1 MGSEG
6 MTAIRQPAVA
16 GSFYA
21 GTPEGLRRQVEE
33 CLPAGS
39 ARAERQA
46 AIAAVCPHA
55 GLMYSGKTAAAV
67 YARLEPP
74 ETLVILGP
82 NHHGL
87 GAKAALPTHERWET
101 PLGAVEIDRDLAGAI
116 RGASRTLE
124 VDDLAHA
131 REHSIEVQLPFVRA
145 LMPGA
150 RLVPICLGSLAP
162 GGVLEVG
169 RAVAEGVRA
178 TGRRAVV
185 VASTDFSHYVPR
197 AVAEAKDRHAL
208 EAIRALDADGLL
220 AAVRRE
226 RITM

>member
-1 MGSEG
+1 MGNEG
-6 MTAIRQPAVA
+6 LSGIRHPAVA

-21 GTPEGLRRQVEE
+21 ETAAALRRQVEA
-33 CLPAGS
+33 CLPAEA
-39 ARAERQA
+39 ARPVRQA

-55 GLMYSGKTAAAV
+55 GLTYSGKTAAAV

-74 ETLVILGP
+74 EALVILGP

-87 GAKAALPTHERWET
+87 GAAAALPTNERWET
-101 PLGAVEIDRDLAGAI
+101 PLGAVEIDRELAEAI
-116 RGASRTLE
+116 RGASRTLA
-124 VDDLAHA
+124 VDDRAHA
-131 REHSIEVQLPFVRA
+131 REHSIEVQLPFVRS

-150 RLVPICLGSLAP
+150 RLVPICLGRLAP
-162 GGVLEVG
+162 ADVLDVG

-178 TGRRAVV
+178 TGRRTVV

-208 EAIRALDADGLL
+208 DAIRALDAEGLL

>member
-1 MGSEG
+1 MSGV
-6 MTAIRQPAVA
+6 RQPAVA

-21 GTPEGLRRQVEE
+21 GTAAGLRRQVEE
-33 CLPAGS
+33 CLPAEE
-39 ARAERQA
+39 ARPGRQVA
-46 AIAAVCPHA
+46 LAAVCPHA

-87 GAKAALPTHERWET
+87 GAAAAIPPHERWET
-101 PLGAVEIDRDLAGAI
+101 PLGPVEIDRDLADGI
-116 RGASRTLE
+116 RAASRVLE

-131 REHSIEVQLPFVRA
+131 REHSIEVQLPFVRS

-150 RLVPICLGSLAP
+150 RLVPICLGSLRLAE
-162 GGVLEVG
+162 VADVG

-185 VASTDFSHYVPR
+185 VASTDFSHYVSR
-197 AVAEAKDRHAL
+197 AVAEEKDRHAL
-208 EAIRALDADGLL
+208 DAIRALDAEGLL

>member
-1 MGSEG
+1 MA
-6 MTAIRQPAVA
+6 AIRPPAVA

-21 GTPEGLRRQVEE
+21 GTAAALRRQVEA
-33 CLPAGS
+33 CLPAG
-39 ARAERQA
+39 AAAAGRQA
-46 AIAAVCPHA
+46 AVAAVCPHA
-55 GLMYSGKTAAAV
+55 GLMYSGRTAAAV

-87 GAKAALPTHERWET
+87 GAGAALAAHGRWET
-101 PLGAVEIDRDLAGAI
+101 PLGPVEIDGDLAGAI
-116 RGASRTLE
+116 RAASRTLA

-131 REHSIEVQLPFVRA
+131 REHSIEVQLPFVRT
-145 LMPGA
+145 LMPAA
-150 RLVPICLGSLAP
+150 RLVPLCLGRLAP
-162 GGVLEVG
+162 AEVLDVG

-208 EAIRALDADGLL
+208 DAIRSLDADGLL

-226 RITM
+226 RISM

>member
-6 MTAIRQPAVA
+6 LSRVRRPAVA

-21 GTPEGLRRQVEE
+21 GTADGLRRQVEE
-33 CLPAGS
+33 CLPPDAGA
-39 ARAERQA
+39 ARCP

-74 ETLVILGP
+74 ETVVILGP

-87 GAKAALPTHERWET
+87 GAEVALPTHETWGT
-101 PLGAVEIDRDLAGAI
+101 PLGAVGIDGELAAAI
-116 RGASRTLE
+116 RNASRTLE
-124 VDDLAHA
+124 VDDRAHEQ
-131 REHSIEVQLPFVRA
+131 EHSIEVQLPFLRA

-150 RLVPICLGSLAP
+150 RLVPICVGSLAAA
-162 GGVLEVG
+162 GVRELG
-169 RAVAEGVRA
+169 RAVADGVRA

-197 AVAEAKDRHAL
+197 TVAEVKDRHAL
-208 EAIRALDADGLL
+208 DAIRALDAEGLL

>member
-1 MGSEG
+1 MSG
-6 MTAIRQPAVA
+6 IRQPAVA
-16 GSFYA
+16 GTFYA
-21 GTPEGLRRQVEE
+21 GGSEALRREIEE
-33 CLPAGS
+33 CLPAGT
-39 ARAERQA
+39 APAGRQA

-55 GLMYSGKTAAAV
+55 GLRYSGKTAAAV

-87 GAKAALPTHERWET
+87 GAEAAVPAHDRWET
-101 PLGAVEIDRDLAGAI
+101 PLGAVEIDGELAAAI
-116 RGASRTLE
+116 RAASHTLE
-124 VDDLAHA
+124 VDDTAHS
-131 REHSIEVQLPFVRA
+131 REHSIEVQVPFLRA

-150 RLVPICLGSLAP
+150 RLVPICLGRLAP
-162 GGVLEVG
+162 AAVADVG

-178 TGRRAVV
+178 TARRAVV

-208 EAIRALDADGLL
+208 DAIRALDAEGLL

>member
-6 MTAIRQPAVA
+6 LSGIRQPAVA

-33 CLPAGS
+33 CLPAGT
-39 ARAERQA
+39 APPARQA

-55 GLMYSGKTAAAV
+55 GLMYSGRTAAAV

-74 ETLVILGP
+74 ETVVILGP
-82 NHHGL
+82 NHHGI
-87 GAKAALPTHERWET
+87 GAAAALPRHARWET
-101 PLGAVEIDRDLAGAI
+101 PLGAVDIDGELAAAI
-116 RGASRTLE
+116 RAASRTLE
-124 VDDLAHA
+124 VDDAAHA
-131 REHSIEVQLPFVRA
+131 REHSIEVQLPFVRS

-150 RLVPICLGSLAP
+150 RLVPICLGRLAP
-162 GGVLEVG
+162 ADVLDVG

-178 TGRRAVV
+178 TGRRTGV
-185 VASTDFSHYVPR
+185 VASTDFSHNVSR

-208 EAIRALDADGLL
+208 DAIRALDAEGLL